1 MQVAAND
8 VRIVRVQVKVQPI
21 AEDGMFL
28 CDVNPLHER
37 AAWMSVIG
45 EHVHLALCYECKREF
60 ETAVVQENR

>member
-8 VRIVRVQVKVQPI
+8 VRIVTVRVKVQAI

-37 AAWMSVIG
+37 AAWMTITGKSVQI
-45 EHVHLALCYECKREF
+45 ALCETCKQQF
-60 ETAVVQENR
+60 ETAVVE